1 MGQFWLFT
9 TPSNVKCAS
18 LDHKMFQGYSLPTII
33 PAKKSIAK
41 LRRFSGS
48 AGFSC
53 CRKLIL
59 YGYHFR
65 MDLKICRTVDQGRDK
80 SCDAALAN
88 DAGYWEP
95 DSLLTTAKATSS
107 TVSFEVR
114 FLFLL
119 RITHKSSLSSNFR
132 IVFFQSLPRHRIFS
146 YTVQASIFAQC
157 S

>member
-1 MGQFWLFT
+1 MQQFLLFT
-9 TPSNVKCAS
+9 AQSSAKCGS
-18 LDHKMFQGYSLPTII
+18 LDYKMFLVYSLSTII
-33 PAKKSIAK
+33 LVKILVTK
-41 LRRFSGS
+41 LRIFFGI
-48 AGFSC
+48 ALFSC
-53 CRKLIL
+53 FTKLIL